1 MHERRQQQR
10 RDEEIEW
17 QKRRQRLATQLLA
30 QEVNLTQ
37 HVELLT
43 LGILSIRLDIDCEK
57 QRVDFS
63 LRCSCLKGMQCRSM
77 VLDKIP
83 DTMEAGCV
91 SQGRELRKVP
101 AALQS
106 FALSFW
112 SEYRPLSI
120 VRCL

>member
-43 LGILSIRLDIDCEK
+43 LGILSIGLDVDCEK
-57 QRVDFS
+57 QYVDFS
-63 LRCSCLKGMQCRSM
+63 
-77 VLDKIP
+77 
-83 DTMEAGCV
+83 
-91 SQGRELRKVP
+91 
-101 AALQS
+101 
-106 FALSFW
+106 
-112 SEYRPLSI
+112 
-120 VRCL
+120 